1 MRQYNRQRILRAALV
16 TIMVGV
22 PVATG
27 THRAIAQEEN
37 AADLAAIA
45 YLERR
50 ADCLSHYQFGSV
62 HILLAPEISQ
72 RAITPGAT
80 LTLRGTV
87 ENTNEV
93 PLADG
98 RIVARVLREDARVAD
113 NHWHPVVAEQVLS
126 GQYGLRAHETQ
137 PFTFTWVVPG
147 RSPHGLYRVEFF
159 YLAGNRF
166 VFAGVPY
173 VPNVVGAAHLFSVGI
188 SSSPAAV
195 AFNRGVVQLNGSPV
209 ALRSVPAAVEPGRA
223 VTVSASLTA
232 EGSGA
237 QPVTVNT
244 KVYDWS
250 DTDGEPPLHTES
262 ASLTVTPGIPT
273 PLSLTWTPQGPGI
286 YEVVFIATPADRHV
300 LPSLLK
306 VRFPVRGFAPRLLY
320 AGLGGLTEDGQTVV
334 TACTLNGTEG
344 DGEGTARLRATVEG
358 RVLESAESAIGPD
371 VAAVNFRIPNAR
383 LSKAVTIEADVLNAE
398 GTVTDR
404 YVGTT
409 AVRPTVL
416 RDDPSSGRL
425 LPPNRGRIIAA
436 LATVVV
442 AIVVLLVIR
451 RRRKTW

>member
-1 MRQYNRQRILRAALV
+1 MRQHNERKIAHAALAAIV
-16 TIMVGV
+16 VSVAMARSV
-22 PVATG
+22 PVAV
-27 THRAIAQEEN
+27 AQEEN
-37 AADLAAIA
+37 AADEAAIS

-62 HILLAPEISQ
+62 HILLAPETSQ

-80 LTLRGTV
+80 LTLQGTV
-87 ENTNEV
+87 ENMNEI
-93 PLADG
+93 PLVDG
-98 RIVARVLREDARVAD
+98 RIIARVLREDARVAD
-113 NHWHPVVAEQVLS
+113 EQWHPVVAEQVLP
-126 GQYGLRAHETQ
+126 GDYGLRARETQ

-147 RSPHGLYRVEFF
+147 RAPRGLYRVEFF
-159 YLAGNRF
+159 YLAGQRF

-173 VPNVVGAAHLFSVGI
+173 VPNVVGAAHLFSVGV

-195 AFNRGVVQLNGSPV
+195 AFDRGAVQLNGSPV
-209 ALRSVPAAVEPGRA
+209 ALRSVPAAVEPGRT
-223 VTVSASLTA
+223 VTVSASLAA
-232 EGSGA
+232 EGPGA
-237 QPVTVNT
+237 QPVTMST

-250 DTDGEPPLHTES
+250 DTDGETALHTES
-262 ASLTVTPGIPT
+262 ASLTITPGIPN
-273 PLSLTWTPQGPGI
+273 PVSLTWTPPGPGV
-286 YEVVFIATPADRHV
+286 YEVIFIATPADRHV

-344 DGEGTARLRATVEG
+344 DGEGFARLRATVAG

-371 VAAVNFRIPNAR
+371 VAAVNFRIPNAH

-398 GTVTDR
+398 GVVTDR
-404 YVGTT
+404 YVGAT
-409 AVRPTVL
+409 AVRSTAL
-416 RDDPSSGRL
+416 RDDPSSGRP
-425 LPPNRGRIIAA
+425 LPTNRGRIIAA

-442 AIVVLLVIR
+442 AMIVLLFIR